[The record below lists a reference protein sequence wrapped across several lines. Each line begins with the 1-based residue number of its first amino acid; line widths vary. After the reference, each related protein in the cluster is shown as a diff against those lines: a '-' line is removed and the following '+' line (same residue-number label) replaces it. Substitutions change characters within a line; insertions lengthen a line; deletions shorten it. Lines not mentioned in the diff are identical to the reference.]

1 MKNRSNK
8 SDSAPHMQNMS
19 SILTYERLDGTNYT
33 EWTLNA
39 ENKIRG
45 RRRWGYIS
53 GKTNAPI
60 DKTSK
65 EYDT

>member
-1 MKNRSNK
+1 
-8 SDSAPHMQNMS
+8 MQDLS
-19 SILTYERLDGTNYT
+19 SILTPEYFDGTNYT

-39 ENKIRG
+39 ENKIGG